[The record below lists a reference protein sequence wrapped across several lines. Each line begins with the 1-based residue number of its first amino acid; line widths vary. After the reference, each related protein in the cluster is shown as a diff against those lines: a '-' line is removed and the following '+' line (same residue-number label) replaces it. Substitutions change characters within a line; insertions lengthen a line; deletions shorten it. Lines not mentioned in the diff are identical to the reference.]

1 MVYVPVA
8 FLFLQRETV
17 ERDVIVE
24 DLYEVAVLT
33 SILTLLGA
41 NDFSF

>member
-33 SILTLLGA
+33 LILTLLGA

>member
-33 SILTLLGA
+33 SILILLGA